1 MIYEAIITTVNSEG
15 EIHLTPMGYTPEE
28 GGLVLAPFLPS
39 ATEHNLRHGGQAV
52 VNLTDDVR
60 IFAGCLTGRR
70 EWPLLPAICVRPQRL
85 EAALATLEVEVE
97 RIDEDD
103 TRPRFHCRIV
113 HRENLLPFSGFNR
126 AQGAV
131 IEAAILISR
140 LPMLPPEKVDR
151 EIEYLTIAVD
161 KTAGDRERVAWEWLM
176 QRLREYR
183 NTDATEVDGA

>member
-1 MIYEAIITTVNSEG
+1 MIYEAIITTESPEG
-15 EIHLTPMGYTPEE
+15 ETHITPMGYTPREE
-28 GGLVLAPFLPS
+28 GLMLAPFLPS
-39 ATEHNLRHGGQAV
+39 TTERNLREGGQAV

-60 IFAGCLTGRR
+60 IFSGCLTGRR
-70 EWPLLPAICVRPQRL
+70 EWPLLPAVCVRPRRL
-85 EAALATLEVEVE
+85 EAALATLEVEVV
-97 RIDEDD
+97 RIEEDPV
-103 TRPRFHCRIV
+103 RPRFHCRIM
-113 HRENLLPFSGFNR
+113 HRENLLPFPGFNR

-151 EIEYLTIAVD
+151 EIEYLTIAVE
-161 KTAGDRERVAWEWLM
+161 KTAGERERVAWEWLM